1 MEIQEFIFVRRLI
14 SANKLRFL
22 ASFLLLFN
30 FSCSLGNCRSHKLEK
45 EQIEGPMPVK
55 ENKLIP
61 PTSLSERVKVFKLDG
76 SLQCSRGKKI
86 DISEMQNELKDIKVY
101 SSFSENDGMMRI
113 QMCGA
118 PTGNGNVFE
127 IDRSN
132 LKKALS
138 LGFKEWLKN

>member
-1 MEIQEFIFVRRLI
+1 M
-14 SANKLRFL
+14 NKLRFI
-22 ASFLLLFN
+22 ASFVLLFN
-30 FSCSLGNCRSHKLEK
+30 LSCSLGNCRSHKIEK

-61 PTSLSERVKVFKLDG
+61 PTSISERVKVFKLDG

-86 DISEMQNELKDIKVY
+86 TLSEMQNELKDIKVY

-113 QMCGA
+113 QLCGA
-118 PTGNGNVFE
+118 PTGNGNIFE